1 MMTLI
6 ALVMLIC
13 AIAKNNDIYMIVSGL
28 WAIAGAIS
36 DRIKIN
42 SKGDDDDEI

>member
-36 DRIKIN
+36 DHYRLR
-42 SKGDDDDEI
+42 KGDNDDDEV

>member
-13 AIAKNNDIYMIVSGL
+13 AIAKNNDTYMIVSGL

-36 DRIKIN
+36 DHITIK
-42 SKGDDDDEI
+42 KGDDDDEV